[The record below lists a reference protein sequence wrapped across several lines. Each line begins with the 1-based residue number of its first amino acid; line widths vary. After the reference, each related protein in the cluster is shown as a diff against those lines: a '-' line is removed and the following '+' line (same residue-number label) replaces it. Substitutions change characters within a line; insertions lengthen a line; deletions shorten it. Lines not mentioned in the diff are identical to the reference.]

1 MDSKPS
7 PLEQLFLSEASNRSL
22 FAALEKAMSSKLGRD
37 RDINFVPDRITKDL
51 APRARF
57 ELATLRLTA
66 LSPTQSQFTRAE
78 TNRGES
84 ASSDQMGL
92 TQIHLL
98 FSVFTV
104 IYRLSSPFAWHLHD
118 TAYQKASWLSRS
130 LKNAHLMHAHL

>member
-98 FSVFTV
+98 CSAFFS
-104 IYRLSSPFAWHLHD
+104 IYHRSSPFA
-118 TAYQKASWLSRS
+118 
-130 LKNAHLMHAHL
+130 